1 MKKILL
7 LLTILISS
15 NVFADWILLGGSEDM
30 SSVYVDLDTIL
41 KEGKKTKF
49 WRKVNYVNT
58 VSGMLSSRTYEEV
71 DCKKRTII
79 TLSFT
84 AFSELNFEGKM
95 LSSFEP
101 PPKIEYIA
109 PDTVDELIYEYVCK

>member
-15 NVFADWILLGGSEDM
+15 NVFADWVLIGGTPDG
-30 SSVYVDLDTIL
+30 DLMYADKDTIL
-41 KEGKKTKF
+41 KERNKVKF
-49 WRKVNYVNT
+49 WRKINYINPINK
-58 VSGMLSSRTYEEV
+58 MASSRSYEEA
-71 DCKKRTII
+71 DCKKRTLM
-79 TLSFT
+79 TLTFSS
-84 AFSELNFEGKM
+84 FSENDFQGKM

-109 PDTVDELIYEYVCK
+109 PDTMDELIYEYVCK